1 MEKRLN
7 EILERKNAIKEE
19 IVTAD
24 EERMNA
30 LEAEVSELEAEEVQ
44 LRKKMDIQSRI
55 KLEEPIKMENITNV
69 EERAAKF
76 AASGN
81 MKLDARSLLISG
93 GTIALATK
101 VEGTIN
107 DIYGPQVSSLVDMV
121 NVVDCTGMGTHR
133 VPYVEAGMTA
143 YSETEGSA
151 GTASDVTF
159 GYVDLTPN
167 DFDALAFVSKQIAKQ
182 SPLMYEQKVASEA
195 RKALRSKASKAIV
208 DAIVASSLADSVT
221 FTSATIDGKTLR
233 KIVFGFGGNEGIGAG
248 TLVLNKKDLIAFG
261 DVRGTNEKKAV
272 YEITPDAADPN
283 RGTIR
288 DGGLVVPYIINNN
301 CVALS
306 ECTNEDATTML
317 YGDLKAVELDLW
329 GGVEVKISEDY
340 KFAEG
345 LLTVRGETLCDA
357 DLVVKG
363 GFVKVVF
370 DYTAPST

>member
-19 IVTAD
+19 IVSAD
-24 EERMNA
+24 EERMTA

-55 KLEEPIKMENITNV
+55 KSEEPIKMENMNV
-69 EERAAKF
+69 EERAKRF
-76 AASGN
+76 AETEKMN
-81 MKLDARSLLISG
+81 LDARSLLISG
-93 GTIALATK
+93 ESIALATK
-101 VEGTIN
+101 AEGTIN
-107 DIYGPQVSSLVDMV
+107 DIYGPQVSSIVDLV
-121 NVVDCTGMGTHR
+121 NVVDCTGMGTNR
-133 VPYVEAGMTA
+133 VPYVAAGMTA

-167 DFDALAFVSKQIAKQ
+167 DFDALAYVSKQIRKQ
-182 SPLMYEQKVASEA
+182 SPLQYEQKVASEA
-195 RKALRSKASKAIV
+195 RKALRAKASAAIV
-208 DAIVASSLADSVT
+208 TAIAASSLADSLTV
-221 FTSATIDGKTLR
+221 TSATIGPNTLR
-233 KIVFGFGGNEGIGAG
+233 KIVFAFGGNEGIGAG

-272 YEITPDAADPN
+272 YEITPDPVDPN
-283 RGTIR
+283 RGTIKE
-288 DGGLVVPYIINNN
+288 GGLVVPYIINNN

-306 ECTNEDATTML
+306 ECTNEDKTTML
-317 YGDLKAVELDLW
+317 YGDLQAVELDLW